1 MLFIKGKKKIFS
13 TVIKT
18 KDDFIWL
25 LECVKDCY

>member
-1 MLFIKGKKKIFS
+1 MLFIKGKKIYS
-13 TVIKT
+13 TMIKT